1 MSKLPTLLDLAAFSQ
16 MVEGEYIGGL
26 TPQER
31 QAAGAP
37 DDWAA
42 KDLVAHVTTWRE
54 RGAENL
60 KAIRRGPLPPEP
72 QEFDEVNR
80 AIFDQ
85 NHGQAWEV
93 VLGRVKKS
101 WDNFTIAL
109 RDLTEDMLAGS
120 GGEAQ
125 SDRPLWR
132 RVTVDA
138 GNHPVLHYA
147 EFARRRGRESSATQ
161 WMEGLSPL
169 LLAVDPSGEWH
180 GVVHYNLVSRS
191 GDKLTKAF
199 ELGKDR
205 VRRWR
210 STRKA
215 PPLGTTDRHNQAI
228 YGTGH
233 WPATT
238 PRSACRIRLWT
249 PSGPPSTSARA

>member
-1 MSKLPTLLDLAAFSQ
+1 MAKLPSLLSLASYSVQVEAEFVAELTL
-16 MVEGEYIGGL
+16 
-26 TPQER
+26 PER
-31 QAAGAP
+31 QAIGVP
-37 DDWAA
+37 DEWAA

-85 NHGQAWEV
+85 NRGQAWEV

-101 WDNFTIAL
+101 WGSFTMAL
-109 RDLTEDMLAGS
+109 RDLTEDKLAAS

-125 SDRPLWR
+125 PDRPLWR

-147 EFARRRGRESSATQ
+147 EFARRRGRGASATH

-169 LLAVDPSGEWH
+169 LLAVDPAGEWH
-180 GVVHYNLVSRS
+180 GVVHYNLACHYAQTGRPDKALDSLRAALELSPGLRDWSRQDS
-191 GDKLTKAF
+191 DL
-199 ELGKDR
+199 
-205 VRRWR
+205 
-210 STRKA
+210 A
-215 PPLGTTDRHNQAI
+215 PLHED
-228 YGTGH
+228 
-233 WPATT
+233 
-238 PRSACRIRLWT
+238 PRFS
-249 PSGPPSTSARA
+249 SEVGSVG